1 MHQLRED
8 QEDQEDK
15 EDQIDSKKMG
25 DQVSHVKMHHPM
37 LY

>member
-8 QEDQEDK
+8 QEDQED
-15 EDQIDSKKMG
+15 QIDSKKMG
-25 DQVSHVKMHHPM
+25 DQASRVKMHHPM

>member
-8 QEDQEDK
+8 QEDQED
-15 EDQIDSKKMG
+15 QIDSKKMG
-25 DQVSHVKMHHPM
+25 DQASHVKMQHPM